1 MHPVEGT
8 HLHSPIIPSAGGL
21 HGQDDL
27 VDGVDLEVVG
37 VVLSLM
43 NYFY

>member
-8 HLHSPIIPSAGGL
+8 HLHSPLIPSAGGL

-37 VVLSLM
+37 VA
-43 NYFY
+43 YCIKY